1 MQVKDWKELQMDLW
15 YKSAIFYEIS
25 LKSFRDSN
33 KDGIGDFQGLI
44 EKLDYLKELGVDCIW
59 LLPFYPSPWKDD
71 GYDVSDYT
79 AIHNAF
85 GTMEDFDQLIV
96 ECHKR
101 NIKVIADF
109 VINHTSDQHAWF
121 QESRISRTS
130 KYRDYYVWSDSP
142 DRYPN
147 TRIIFLDHELSNWTL
162 DPLTN
167 QYYWHRFYSH
177 QPDLNFENEEVQK
190 EVFEIL
196 DFWFSKGLDG
206 FRIDAVPYLF
216 EQEGTSSESLPQT
229 HAFIKK
235 LRLYINDKYQDKII
249 IAEANQMPDE
259 TIPYFGSGDD
269 EFHMGFY
276 FPLMPRIFLA
286 MARKNFR
293 PIRDIVITTSIPEHC
308 QWLFFLRNHD
318 ELTLEMVTEEE
329 RQFMWHY
336 YAPEQRM
343 RLNLGIRRRL
353 APLMNNDGQKLRF
366 INTLL
371 FSLPGTPIIYYGD
384 EIGMGD
390 NIHLNDRDGVRT
402 PMQWNDSLNAGFSEA
417 PEEFLH
423 VPVISDDEFG
433 FKEVNV
439 RSKEQEKQSIL
450 NFIKKLISFKKSYKC
465 LGQGDYRFF
474 ESNYDSVMIFN
485 RFFKDEEIITVYN
498 FSDLPIKVRFDHESY
513 KNKTLKE
520 LFTGEEL
527 FFDSNKFVEFDLTYY
542 DFKWYMVQ

>member
-1 MQVKDWKELQMDLW
+1 MDLW

-33 KDGIGDFQGLI
+33 GDGIGDFQGLI
-44 EKLDYLKELGVDCIW
+44 QKLDYLKDFGIDCIW

-71 GYDVSDYT
+71 GYDVSDYVN
-79 AIHNAF
+79 IHNAF
-85 GTMEDFDQLIV
+85 GSMDDFNLLIE

-121 QESRISRTS
+121 QESRISRAS
-130 KYRDYYVWSDSP
+130 EYRDYYVWSDTNTK
-142 DRYPN
+142 YPN

-177 QPDLNFENEEVQK
+177 QPDLNFENEKVQD
-190 EVFEIL
+190 EVFKIL

-206 FRIDAVPYLF
+206 FRVDAVPYLF
-216 EQEGTSSESLPQT
+216 EQDGTSSESLPQT

-235 LRLYINDKYQDKII
+235 LRAYIDRHYPGKIL

-259 TIPYFGSGDD
+259 TVAYFGNGLD
-269 EFHMGFY
+269 EFHMNFY

-286 MARKNFR
+286 MAKKNFR
-293 PIRDIVITTSIPEHC
+293 PIRDIIITTSIPDTC

-318 ELTLEMVTEEE
+318 ELTLEMVSEEE
-329 RQFMWHY
+329 RQFLWHY

-353 APLMNNDGQKLRF
+353 APLMNNDLRKLQF
-366 INTLL
+366 IKGLL
-371 FSLPGTPIIYYGD
+371 FSLPGTPILYYGD

-390 NIHLNDRDGVRT
+390 NIQLNDRDGVRT
-402 PMQWNDSLNAGFSEA
+402 PMQWNSSSNAGFSDG
-417 PEEFLH
+417 PPDYLH
-423 VPVISDDEFG
+423 VPVISEGEFNY
-433 FKEVNV
+433 KDVNV
-439 RSKEQEKQSIL
+439 NKQEKDPDSIF
-450 NFIKKLISFKKSYKC
+450 NFIKKLIKIRKKYKS
-465 LGQGDYRFF
+465 LSLGDYRFF
-474 ESNYDSVMIFN
+474 ESGLDSVMIFN
-485 RFFKDEEIITVYN
+485 RFIENEEIVTMYN
-498 FSDLPIKVRFDHESY
+498 FSDNPTTFKFSHDIY
-513 KNKTLKE
+513 KNKNLTDP
-520 LFTGEEL
+520 FTGESINYG
-527 FFDSNKFVEFDLTYY
+527 DSEFIEITLGYY
-542 DFKWYMVQ
+542 EFKWFFIN